1 MNIPSAMR
9 SSNQDKN
16 GDASNFH
23 LSKYFFE
30 NISLYKKVGRVT
42 Q

>member
-1 MNIPSAMR
+1 
-9 SSNQDKN
+9 
-16 GDASNFH
+16 

-42 Q
+42 QWKFI